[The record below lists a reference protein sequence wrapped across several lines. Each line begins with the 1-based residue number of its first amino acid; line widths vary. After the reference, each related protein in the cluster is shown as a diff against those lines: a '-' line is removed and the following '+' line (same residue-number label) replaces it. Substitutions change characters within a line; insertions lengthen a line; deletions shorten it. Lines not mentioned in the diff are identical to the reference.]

1 MNYYDILGVNKNS
14 TQDEIKKAW
23 RKKQFITH
31 PDQNKGDNSKNIE
44 YSKVNEAYETLSN
57 KNKKHMYDLGSQFNF
72 NEIHQNKTN
81 NELSDVINE
90 MFYSSMK
97 PSKKNNKQMNDF
109 FNGLMDDP
117 IIETMFTS
125 SPINMMS
132 VSYPEDIVIEH
143 TVQFLDSYKGVSI
156 PINISR
162 QIVKNNNIK
171 NEKETIYVDI
181 PKGCDNNEI
190 ITINGKGNI
199 INDVQSDIKLKILLD
214 QHDKFKRSG
223 LDLILTKEINF
234 KESLCGFEFV
244 IEHLAGQS
252 FKFKNSSGKIIQNM
266 DEKIIPN
273 LGFTRKEKTGNLI
286 IKFKVIIKKSLTET
300 QINKISEIL

>member
-1 MNYYDILGVNKNS
+1 MKYTKEKKN
-14 TQDEIKKAW
+14 DE
-23 RKKQFITH
+23 
-31 PDQNKGDNSKNIE
+31 
-44 YSKVNEAYETLSN
+44 LSN
-57 KNKKHMYDLGSQFNF
+57 
-72 NEIHQNKTN
+72 
-81 NELSDVINE
+81 VINE
-90 MFYSSMK
+90 MLYSSMK
-97 PSKKNNKQMNDF
+97 PSKNNNKQMNDF

-117 IIETMFTS
+117 LIETMFAS
-125 SPINMMS
+125 SPINMTQ

-143 TVQFLDSYKGVSI
+143 SINFLDSYKGVSI

-181 PKGCDNNEI
+181 PQGCDNNEI

-244 IEHLAGQS
+244 IQHLTGKS
-252 FKFKNSSGKIIQNM
+252 FKFKNVSGKIIQNM

-273 LGFTRKEKTGNLI
+273 LGLTRKEKTGNLI
-286 IKFKVIIKKSLTET
+286 IKFKVIINESLTED
-300 QINKISEIL
+300 QIKKISDIL

>member
-1 MNYYDILGVNKNS
+1 MNYYDILGINKNS

-31 PDQNKGDNSKNIE
+31 PDQNNGDNSINIE
-44 YSKVNEAYETLSN
+44 YSKVNEAYQTLSN
-57 KNKKHMYDLGSQFNF
+57 KNKKHVYDLESQFNF
-72 NEIHQNKTN
+72 NEIQQKKTN
-81 NELSDVINE
+81 DDLSNVINE
-90 MFYSSMK
+90 MLYSSMK

-109 FNGLMDDP
+109 FNGFMDDP

-132 VSYPEDIVIEH
+132 VSYPEDIAIEH
-143 TVQFLDSYKGVSI
+143 TIRFLDSYKGVSI

-244 IEHLAGQS
+244 IQHLTGQS
-252 FKFKNSSGKIIQNM
+252 FKFKNTSGKIIQNM
-266 DEKIIPN
+266 DEKIIHN

-286 IKFKVIIKKSLTET
+286 IKFKVIINESFTEA
-300 QINKISEIL
+300 QIKRISDIL